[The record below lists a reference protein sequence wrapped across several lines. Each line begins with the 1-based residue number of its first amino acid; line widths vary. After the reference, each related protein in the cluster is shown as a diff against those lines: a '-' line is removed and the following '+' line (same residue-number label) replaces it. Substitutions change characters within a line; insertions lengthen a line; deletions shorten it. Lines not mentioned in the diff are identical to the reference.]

1 MPLLRSF
8 AALVLTLATAS
19 AGAFEQAFE
28 APAFVVSVPGL
39 PDFRLAPAA
48 PPGPAKGVAARGQDA
63 ALSAEVMAIES
74 RQAGSTRSC
83 AGEFLRELVKRP
95 QMPDRDSIYRAPFDA
110 GTFLVLYILEQ
121 QGAKVL
127 HAHLVSAAA
136 GTHCIDAHFSRAMK
150 AGEDEDAWR
159 TTFTGARVREGAR

>member
-1 MPLLRSF
+1 MPHLRSF
-8 AALVLTLATAS
+8 VAAVLSFAAAS

-39 PDFRLAPAA
+39 PDFRLAPA
-48 PPGPAKGVAARGQDA
+48 GLAKRVAARGQDA
-63 ALSAEVMAIES
+63 TVSAEVLATES

-159 TTFTGARVREGAR
+159 TTFTGARVREGGR